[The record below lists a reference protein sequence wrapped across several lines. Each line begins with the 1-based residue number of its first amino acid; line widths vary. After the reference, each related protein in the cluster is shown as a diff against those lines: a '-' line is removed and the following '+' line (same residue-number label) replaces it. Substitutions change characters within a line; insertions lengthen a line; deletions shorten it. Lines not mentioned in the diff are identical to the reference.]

1 MILLL
6 MIFLIWDYVVV
17 DNVIEMRWCWCRE
30 WHWDE
35 MILMLRMTLRWD
47 DVNVD
52 NDIEMSC
59 CWCWNAIVMMCDVY
73 VHRGVVTMLDIPGG
87 RNRVIKEFWASLEG
101 DVLEPLIIHG

>member
-1 MILLL
+1 MRLIVDVAIGDFNWYVVMLMFMMI
-6 MIFLIWDYVVV
+6 LIWDDVV
-17 DNVIEMRWCWCRE
+17 N
-30 WHWDE
+30 
-35 MILMLRMTLRWD
+35 
-47 DVNVD
+47 